1 MKRDRAAQTININL
15 ASYYSVNS
23 KSCSIPQSC
32 SELEIDLKRLD
43 RTLQAAHRSSID
55 IKDAYDFYVLA
66 LKEFNK
72 ENTQLG
78 KIYQLGPI
86 AFRNRDSGELW
97 REGVWARPGD
107 FVRIPKWG
115 GDRFTRVVPGT
126 TDTAIFCIFSD
137 HELIAKVDPEAFE
150 ELDEVK

>member
-1 MKRDRAAQTININL
+1 MAIPASDLESAFPSVVPGVAPLGARVLVQLRTVREKTHGGIILAQDT
-15 ASYYSVNS
+15 
-23 KSCSIPQSC
+23 
-32 SELEIDLKRLD
+32 
-43 RTLQAAHRSSID
+43 
-55 IKDAYDFYVLA
+55 
-66 LKEFNK
+66 KEFNK

-115 GDRFTRVVPGT
+115 GDRFTRKVPGT
-126 TDTAIFCIFSD
+126 DDTAIFCIFSD

>member
-1 MKRDRAAQTININL
+1 MA
-15 ASYYSVNS
+15 
-23 KSCSIPQSC
+23 IPA
-32 SELEIDLKRLD
+32 SELESAFPAVTPGVTPLGARVLVQL
-43 RTLQAAHRSSID
+43 RTVRERTQGGI
-55 IKDAYDFYVLA
+55 VLVA
-66 LKEFNK
+66 DTKEFNK

>member
-1 MKRDRAAQTININL
+1 MAIPASDL
-15 ASYYSVNS
+15 ASAFPVVV
-23 KSCSIPQSC
+23 PGVAPLGARVLVQ
-32 SELEIDLKRLD
+32 L
-43 RTLQAAHRSSID
+43 RTVREKTHGGI
-55 IKDAYDFYVLA
+55 ILA
-66 LKEFNK
+66 PDTKEFNK

-107 FVRIPKWG
+107 YVRIPKWG
-115 GDRFTRVVPGT
+115 GDRFTRKVPGT
-126 TDTAIFCIFSD
+126 EDTAIFCIFSD

>member
-1 MKRDRAAQTININL
+1 MA
-15 ASYYSVNS
+15 
-23 KSCSIPQSC
+23 IPA
-32 SELEIDLKRLD
+32 SELESAFPTVTPGVTPLGARVLVQL
-43 RTLQAAHRSSID
+43 RTVRERTQGGI
-55 IKDAYDFYVLA
+55 VLVA
-66 LKEFNK
+66 DTKEFNK